1 MISLKKYLDMETG
14 SLGPRE
20 PDPNDL
26 ACAALDSYGSVL
38 LAMGKSGVRACPA
51 LGSDLHGGL
60 TSLEKRLSAKISA
73 ALVRNTKSMLRSTCT
88 NGQAGA
94 VKRGTPGKLPEISN
108 IEFPMVAGLP
118 RVRRLRQL
126 LREDASRFATVLG
139 RCGSRQRR

>member
-1 MISLKKYLDMETG
+1 VISLKKYLDMETG

-94 VKRGTPGKLPEISN
+94 VKGE
-108 IEFPMVAGLP
+108 P
-118 RVRRLRQL
+118 RVSCLKS
-126 LREDASRFATVLG
+126 ATSNSRWLPDCLECV
-139 RCGSRQRR
+139 GSGSP